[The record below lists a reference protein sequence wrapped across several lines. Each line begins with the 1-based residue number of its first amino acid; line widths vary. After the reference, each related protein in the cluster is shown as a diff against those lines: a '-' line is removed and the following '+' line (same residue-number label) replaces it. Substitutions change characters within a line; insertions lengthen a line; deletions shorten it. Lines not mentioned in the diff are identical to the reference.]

1 MIRQIIKFS
10 FIGETSKD
18 WFLKYGDNW
27 KLYTALEEVS
37 TVEVIIPDKIASR
50 IFTKGMN
57 KEEAIT
63 QSQIIGK
70 RDLGLII
77 FDMNAVMA

>member
-57 KEEAIT
+57 NEEAIT

>member
-1 MIRQIIKFS
+1 LVSQI
-10 FIGETSKD
+10 
-18 WFLKYGDNW
+18 LDNW
-27 KLYTALEEVS
+27 KLYTAVEEVS
-37 TVEVIIPDKIASR
+37 TVEVIIPDKIEWR